1 MKKILFLLLIVLSI
15 SCVSQTQVITK
26 NNLIIKHG
34 DITLYLSDDTCSM
47 VSKHTIKYVD
57 FTKLDSDRD
66 NRWFQDVYK
75 GKYSKEAYTH
85 SGYDLGHLTPS
96 HITSYNDTL
105 NHNSFSYFN
114 QAPQIA
120 SFNRGAWAKLEKGVE
135 DSIAK
140 YKTNATIITGVIYD
154 GSKVEYLGK
163 TKIKIPIAYFKILV
177 FKKHT
182 YAWIGSNN
190 NGLIT
195 ETTVKN
201 LNEIFV
207 LNKMNL
213 IIK

>member
-1 MKKILFLLLIVLSI
+1 MKKILLFLAFIFSI
-15 SCVSQTQVITK
+15 NCVSQTQVITK
-26 NNLIIKHG
+26 NKLIIKHG
-34 DITLYLSDDTCSM
+34 DMTLYLSDDTCSM
-47 VSKHTIKYVD
+47 VSKHSIKYTD
-57 FTKLDSDRD
+57 FKKLDSDRD

-75 GKYSKEAYTH
+75 GKYNKESYAR

-105 NHNSFSYFN
+105 NHSSFSYYN

-120 SFNRGAWAKLEKGVE
+120 SFNRGAWAKLEKEVE

-140 YKTNATIITGVIYD
+140 HKSNAVIITGVIYD
-154 GSKVEYLGK
+154 GLKVEYLGK
-163 TKIKIPIAYFKILV
+163 SKIKIPIAYFKILV
-177 FKKHT
+177 FKKQK

-195 ETTVKN
+195 ITTVN
-201 LNEIFV
+201 ELNQIFV

-213 IIK
+213 VIK